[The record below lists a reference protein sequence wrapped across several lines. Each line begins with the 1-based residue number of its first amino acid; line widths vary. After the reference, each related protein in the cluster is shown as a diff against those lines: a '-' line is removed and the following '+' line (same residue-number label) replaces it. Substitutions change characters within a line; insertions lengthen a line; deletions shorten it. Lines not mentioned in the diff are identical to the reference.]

1 MNLINFVNKDYRT
14 KTVAEIL
21 TKGNTDG
28 KDGLSWREVH
38 KLIEEGHN
46 KNNFVFSAVKV
57 FWGTKNMTNSVFK
70 ALDKDNN
77 KIITLKECDD
87 YAKEECNIT
96 LKEIWNMTV
105 ADVCEIIDNAPKKK

>member
-1 MNLINFVNKDYRT
+1 
-14 KTVAEIL
+14 
-21 TKGNTDG
+21 
-28 KDGLSWREVH
+28 
-38 KLIEEGHN
+38 
-46 KNNFVFSAVKV
+46 
-57 FWGTKNMTNSVFK
+57 MTNSVFK

-96 LKEIWNMTV
+96 LKEIWNKTV